1 MPIKQRTIDFVQDT
15 RLLVA
20 RARELE
26 RRGAAAEALVAYDMA
41 ASMIT
46 GLPPGAFHADLYRW
60 KGTLLRDLGE
70 TAKADCLLKRSLD
83 IAHYV
88 LYSDGV
94 ASAQNALAAIYLRR
108 GDVATARQLY
118 GDASLNAASASD
130 QRLYALIE
138 QSLGAIA
145 EIQGDLEGARVRYHM
160 SLRSLRATGD
170 DEGVSLALH
179 RIALAHI
186 ESGRFTEAAQAF
198 DQAEELASARA
209 DRLTEARIALG
220 RTLLHLS
227 SGRLEEAEREHAR
240 ATSITERRHERPL
253 RAEALFVGARVH
265 RARGELAEAASLLD
279 EAAVLA
285 EKNEDVLA
293 RARILMELG
302 NVYHESSEHE
312 RAIDLWREALAGFT
326 ALGAS
331 HEVEALR
338 QRLAARTGGDYDSR
352 SS

>member
-26 RRGAAAEALVAYDMA
+26 RRGATDEALVAYDMA
-41 ASMIT
+41 ASLIS

-60 KGTLLRDLGE
+60 KGALLRDLGE
-70 TAKADCLLKRSLD
+70 TARADCLLRRSLD

-88 LYSDGV
+88 RYADGV
-94 ASAQNALAAIYLRR
+94 ARGQNALAAVYLRR

-118 GDASLNAASASD
+118 GDASLNAAASGD

-138 QSLGAIA
+138 QSLAAIA
-145 EIQGDLEGARVRYHM
+145 ELQGDLEGARIRFHM
-160 SLRSLRATGD
+160 SLRALRATGD
-170 DEGVSLALH
+170 EEGMSWALH

-186 ESGRFTEAAQAF
+186 ESGRYADAAQAL
-198 DQAEELASARA
+198 DQAEEFASARG

-220 RTLLHLS
+220 RSRLHLTDH
-227 SGRLEEAEREHAR
+227 RLDDAEREYAR

-253 RAEALFVGARVH
+253 RVEALLMGARLRH
-265 RARGELAEAASLLD
+265 ARGELPEAASLLE
-279 EAAVLA
+279 EAASLA
-285 EKNEDVLA
+285 ADSEDVLA
-293 RARILMELG
+293 RARILVELG
-302 NVYHESSEHE
+302 SVYVESGENESANAMWH
-312 RAIDLWREALAGFT
+312 DALASFT
-326 ALGAS
+326 ALGARRDA
-331 HEVEALR
+331 EEL
-338 QRLAARTGGDYDSR
+338 QRLLSVHSGADYDSR